1 MDADAYE
8 LCCFVTH
15 EGTSTEAAIWRDKQ
29 RKRAVLAFRGTS
41 DVKDLITDVNL
52 LQRPFEGDKDGKAKA
67 GDERR
72 VHAGFFESAASVNR
86 RVKELLVTACAGKP
100 KEWDVLVTG
109 HSLGGALAT
118 MFAAEIARGVDLSR
132 GFQEYDSSWYA
143 QASSFFDIGQSK
155 LGLKQKPIELGAV
168 RCYTFGAPRVGNAA
182 FAEFFEEAFEGREA
196 FRIVNEDDLIAR
208 LPRHGNAAGAV
219 LDYEHCG
226 RTVLIAEGAG
236 DVADGF
242 WVEGESDA
250 SACPIRGVS
259 PLTNPFSSGTI
270 LGDVSGKATDTLSAA
285 WEQLEKDG
293 GLAAAAGEL
302 GKGMGSVASRL
313 QSANPL
319 EAVSLLGL
327 DQEYVKS
334 EMKMLDS
341 LRKGTA
347 VENHL
352 EPSYFVAMTSA
363 LDAALAGSDDG
374 EGEAPE

>member
-1 MDADAYE
+1 M
-8 LCCFVTH
+8 V
-15 EGTSTEAAIWRDKQ
+15 
-29 RKRAVLAFRGTS
+29 RAG
-41 DVKDLITDVNL
+41 
-52 LQRPFEGDKDGKAKA
+52 
-67 GDERR
+67 
-72 VHAGFFESAASVNR
+72 
-86 RVKELLVTACAGKP
+86 
-100 KEWDVLVTG
+100 VLVLRHHARTDTG
-109 HSLGGALAT
+109 
-118 MFAAEIARGVDLSR
+118 
-132 GFQEYDSSWYA
+132 
-143 QASSFFDIGQSK
+143 
-155 LGLKQKPIELGAV
+155 GLKQKPIELGAV

-196 FRIVNEDDLIAR
+196 FRIVNEDDLKQLA
-208 LPRHGNAAGAV
+208 LPAPRPPVPAPFSTMSTAGAR
-219 LDYEHCG
+219 CSSP
-226 RTVLIAEGAG
+226 RGAG

-242 WVEGESDA
+242 WVEGESRRV
-250 SACPIRGVS
+250 RGGADPRSVGPS
-259 PLTNPFSSGTI
+259 PLGQRAWASGTI

-363 LDAALAGSDDG
+363 LDTPRARGIQRR
-374 EGEAPE
+374 APYPRARHRVRVDMDACCAV

>member
-1 MDADAYE
+1 M
-8 LCCFVTH
+8 
-15 EGTSTEAAIWRDKQ
+15 
-29 RKRAVLAFRGTS
+29 
-41 DVKDLITDVNL
+41 
-52 LQRPFEGDKDGKAKA
+52 
-67 GDERR
+67 
-72 VHAGFFESAASVNR
+72 
-86 RVKELLVTACAGKP
+86 
-100 KEWDVLVTG
+100 
-109 HSLGGALAT
+109 
-118 MFAAEIARGVDLSR
+118 
-132 GFQEYDSSWYA
+132 
-143 QASSFFDIGQSK
+143 
-155 LGLKQKPIELGAV
+155 
-168 RCYTFGAPRVGNAA
+168 
-182 FAEFFEEAFEGREA
+182 
-196 FRIVNEDDLIAR
+196 
-208 LPRHGNAAGAV
+208 
-219 LDYEHCG
+219 
-226 RTVLIAEGAG
+226 LIAEGAG

-293 GLAAAAGEL
+293 GLAAAAGQL

-374 EGEAPE
+374 EGDAPE

>member
-1 MDADAYE
+1 MVDADAYE

-72 VHAGFFESAASVNR
+72 VHAGFFESAARS
-86 RVKELLVTACAGKP
+86 TAAEGAARDGVRGKP
-100 KEWDVLVTG
+100 KGGILAPATARRRAGDDVRG
-109 HSLGGALAT
+109 
-118 MFAAEIARGVDLSR
+118 EIARGVDHR
-132 GFQEYDSSWYA
+132 WVQEYDSSWYA

-155 LGLKQKPIELGAV
+155 LGLASRLSSAPCA
-168 RCYTFGAPRVGNAA
+168 YTFGAPRVGNAA